1 MIGVQEAI
9 TKVLEYSPVM
19 KQGISALSDSCGL
32 TLSNAIFSRH
42 DHPQF
47 QQAAMDG
54 YAFRYQD
61 LANGQAIRIIGES
74 AAGSHDKITLGS
86 HEATRIFTGAPVPE
100 GADTVVMQEKVRV
113 DGGRLLILDDA
124 IRSGS
129 NVRPAGSEISKG
141 DCALEASTLLTP
153 AAIGFLAGLGF
164 TELPVISP
172 PRISI
177 IATGN
182 ELQRPGFPL
191 EFGQVYESN
200 SAMLTAAL
208 QSLPVILSSPVWV
221 KDERPALEEAIRNAL
236 NSSDLI
242 LITGGVS
249 VGDHDHT
256 TASLSACGIEIIF
269 HKVRQKPGKPLLF
282 GRKDDRIVFGLPG
295 NPSSVLTCFY
305 LYVLPALRK
314 MLGRQKP
321 ALDTIILPIATAFQK
336 KTGLTHFLKGQHGDG
351 EVRLL
356 GAQESY
362 RLSSFALANCLVEL
376 DEECTD
382 VNIGQPVKLHLLP

>member
-9 TKVLEYSPVM
+9 TKVLEHTPVM

-182 ELQRPGFPL
+182 RTSPSPYCPFRKC
-191 EFGQVYESN
+191 V
-200 SAMLTAAL
+200 
-208 QSLPVILSSPVWV
+208 SPVFFWKAV
-221 KDERPALEEAIRNAL
+221 AIGRMMVSNAGFCL
-236 NSSDLI
+236 PS
-242 LITGGVS
+242 
-249 VGDHDHT
+249 
-256 TASLSACGIEIIF
+256 IF
-269 HKVRQKPGKPLLF
+269 RRAGSTYK
-282 GRKDDRIVFGLPG
+282 
-295 NPSSVLTCFY
+295 
-305 LYVLPALRK
+305 
-314 MLGRQKP
+314 
-321 ALDTIILPIATAFQK
+321 
-336 KTGLTHFLKGQHGDG
+336 
-351 EVRLL
+351 
-356 GAQESY
+356 
-362 RLSSFALANCLVEL
+362 
-376 DEECTD
+376 
-382 VNIGQPVKLHLLP
+382 

>member
-9 TKVLEYSPVM
+9 AKVIEHTRVM
-19 KQGISALSDSCGL
+19 KPAISPLSEACGMTLADS
-32 TLSNAIFSRH
+32 IFSQH

-54 YAFRYQD
+54 YAFRYLD
-61 LANGQAIRIIGES
+61 LENGKPLRIMGES
-74 AAGSHDKITLGS
+74 AAGSHEKIILGRQQ
-86 HEATRIFTGAPVPE
+86 AIRIFTGAPVPA
-100 GADTVVMQEKVRV
+100 GADTVVMQEKVNV
-113 DGGRLLILDDA
+113 EEGKLLIMDDTL
-124 IRSGS
+124 RTGS

-164 TELPVISP
+164 TGLPVISR

-177 IATGN
+177 IVTGN
-182 ELQRPGFPL
+182 ELQRPGKPL

-200 SAMLTAAL
+200 SAMITAAL
-208 QSLPVILSSPVWV
+208 GYLPVILNLPSWV
-221 KDERPALEEAIRNAL
+221 EDDRPALEEAIRNAL
-236 NSSDLI
+236 KSSDLI

-256 TASLSACGIEIIF
+256 TSSLSTCGIEKIF
-269 HKVRQKPGKPLLF
+269 HKVRQKPGKPLFF
-282 GRKDDRIVFGLPG
+282 GRKDDCIVFGLPG

-305 LYVLPALRK
+305 LYVLPAIRK
-314 MLGRQKP
+314 MLGIQKP
-321 ALDTIILPIATAFQK
+321 IPEAITLPLATAYGK
-336 KTGLTHFLKGQHGDG
+336 KPGLTHFLKGQYSGD

-376 DEECTD
+376 DEECTE
-382 VNIGQPVKLHLLP
+382 VEKGQPVKLHLLS